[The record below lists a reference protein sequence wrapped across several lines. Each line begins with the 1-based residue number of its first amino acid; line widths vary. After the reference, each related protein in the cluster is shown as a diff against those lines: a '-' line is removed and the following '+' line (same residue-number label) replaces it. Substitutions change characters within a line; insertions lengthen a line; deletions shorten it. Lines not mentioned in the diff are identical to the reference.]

1 MEDAATFDLGET
13 LALVDH
19 DWETFQMMVEL
30 FTEQG
35 PKDLAAIHASMA
47 GGDAAALARAAHRMK
62 GALLQFCAPAAL
74 AAARS
79 LEEAGQTGMLQG
91 ATERCAVLETE
102 LRHLW
107 AMLRRVI
114 EQRGSV

>member
-1 MEDAATFDLGET
+1 MEGVAIFDLGET
-13 LALVDH
+13 LARVDH

-30 FTEQG
+30 FAEQG
-35 PKDLAAIHASMA
+35 PKDLAAIQASVA

-74 AAARS
+74 AAVTS
-79 LEEAGQTGMLQG
+79 LEDAGQAGKLLG
-91 ATERCAVLETE
+91 AKEDCALLETE
-102 LRHLW
+102 LRRLW